1 MRPSD
6 GVKLKEHIEIVSILA
21 LIVRSRCLVE
31 NSSRE
36 LSSLAK

>member
-6 GVKLKEHIEIVSILA
+6 GVELKEHIEIVRILA
-21 LIVRSRCLVE
+21 PIVRSGCLVE

-36 LSSLAK
+36 LSSLAT